1 MPQTLEERTDTL
13 AADPERNDFMR
24 MVDDHGSALLAM
36 LRRLCGN
43 VHDAEDV
50 FQETAVRVWR
60 AFANRPFLRSPRAW
74 LMTIAYRA
82 FVDQSGRR
90 SRAKPLDE
98 VVDTRHAAPESQA
111 ERSDESRRL
120 HEAIATLPDDLRQV
134 LALHYTG
141 GLTLRQT
148 ATALDIAEGTV
159 KSRLNAALAKLR
171 SVLQ

>member
-1 MPQTLEERTDTL
+1 MLQILEERTDTL
-13 AADPERNDFMR
+13 AADPEKSEFMR
-24 MVDDHGSALLAM
+24 MVDDHGGALLAM

-82 FVDQSGRR
+82 FVDYSCRR
-90 SRAKPLDE
+90 PRAKPLDE
-98 VVDTRHAAPESQA
+98 VVDTRHAGPESQA
-111 ERSDESRRL
+111 ERSDESRRVQ
-120 HEAIATLPDDLRQV
+120 EAIATLSDDLRQV

-148 ATALDIAEGTV
+148 AMALDVAEGTV